1 MKFQAAGILLFTL
14 LAAGC
19 SAQSPSCGDPET
31 LAKLKE
37 AVVKAVG
44 GGAGATPEQA
54 VVSKTTDGG
63 EKNVCRAEIRWK
75 LSPEAA
81 EIVKTV
87 PAVAWDQD
95 PEFMVGKGSEKIYA
109 AFAEESAAKNKGE
122 APAWVLAPSGDPAA
136 LKGWQELGQ
145 TSAAALRS
153 LPKVQKD
160 GTILFSADPMEFRLI
175 GGASHEV
182 SLVIPQSLSGAIRT
196 AETLGAEAK
205 AGDALIAKAKD
216 AQLAASGEKPASE
229 SSASAAPRDP
239 NGPSY
244 DCAKATSVPDKL
256 VCGSPELSRLDR
268 ELNAVWVKV
277 RAKSSDQGWSRR
289 KQMDWYRNERNT
301 CKNAAC
307 LKKAYQKRIR
317 ELSSD

>member
-1 MKFQAAGILLFTL
+1 MTFQAAGILLFTL

-37 AVVKAVG
+37 AVV
-44 GGAGATPEQA
+44 
-54 VVSKTTDGG
+54 SKTTDGG

-75 LSPEAA
+75 LSPESA

-109 AFAEESAAKNKGE
+109 AFAEESAVKNKGE

-145 TSAAALRS
+145 ASAAALRS

-160 GTILFSADPMEFRLI
+160 GTIL
-175 GGASHEV
+175 G
-182 SLVIPQSLSGAIRT
+182 
-196 AETLGAEAK
+196 
-205 AGDALIAKAKD
+205 
-216 AQLAASGEKPASE
+216 
-229 SSASAAPRDP
+229 
-239 NGPSY
+239 
-244 DCAKATSVPDKL
+244 
-256 VCGSPELSRLDR
+256 
-268 ELNAVWVKV
+268 
-277 RAKSSDQGWSRR
+277 
-289 KQMDWYRNERNT
+289 
-301 CKNAAC
+301 
-307 LKKAYQKRIR
+307 
-317 ELSSD
+317 

>member
-1 MKFQAAGILLFTL
+1 MTFQAAGILLFTL

-44 GGAGATPEQA
+44 GGAGATPDQA

-87 PAVAWDQD
+87 PEVAWDQD

-109 AFAEESAAKNKGE
+109 AFAEESAVKNKGE

-136 LKGWQELGQ
+136 LKGWQAG
-145 TSAAALRS
+145 AR
-153 LPKVQKD
+153 PGVRR
-160 GTILFSADPMEFRLI
+160 GT
-175 GGASHEV
+175 
-182 SLVIPQSLSGAIRT
+182 PQS
-196 AETLGAEAK
+196 
-205 AGDALIAKAKD
+205 
-216 AQLAASGEKPASE
+216 SE
-229 SSASAAPRDP
+229 SAEGRHYPFL
-239 NGPSY
+239 G
-244 DCAKATSVPDKL
+244 
-256 VCGSPELSRLDR
+256 
-268 ELNAVWVKV
+268 
-277 RAKSSDQGWSRR
+277 
-289 KQMDWYRNERNT
+289 
-301 CKNAAC
+301 
-307 LKKAYQKRIR
+307 
-317 ELSSD
+317 